1 MWTFF
6 LKWAKNSFSVFKLYK
21 RITRKLQYM
30 YLEKNCQLFYKSDDH
45 TDKKKMIFFQSR
57 DISFGFIQLLGTPL
71 ILLKA
76 QWITNGLYWKYE
88 NMVNIEKQWIRNVN

>member
-21 RITRKLQYM
+21 LITRKLQN
-30 YLEKNCQLFYKSDDH
+30 LEKNCQLFYKSNDH
-45 TDKKKMIFFQSR
+45 TNKKKMIFFQSR
-57 DISFGFIQLLGTPL
+57 DISFDFIQLLGTSL

-76 QWITNGLYWKYE
+76 Q
-88 NMVNIEKQWIRNVN
+88 